1 MGKNETE
8 PPFFSFIVPVYGT
21 ERFLPRC
28 LDSLFAQTD
37 KDFEVIVVDDC
48 SPGDCAAVL
57 KPYAGRVRYV
67 RHETNRS
74 AFQARWT
81 GIRAATGDYV
91 VPVDPDDYLLPDVL
105 KRAREAL
112 ASERPDVLSYWIDY
126 DDGRRVFPHWCRH
139 APGAVS
145 ATQALA
151 ELADDRLFTGVASKV
166 FRRET
171 LMTALAEFEK
181 VEGVADAY
189 VNTADD
195 YLMLVAVLMCG
206 ERMSF
211 LDYAGYRY
219 FVNAG
224 STTFTWKSAEGLRKA
239 GSQVRFV
246 VDALAQVAARRTL
259 DDAARESV
267 RMSLDGLQ
275 RFFVRNVL
283 DGGGADLGALLAVLR
298 ETLHAGPVARE
309 LAHEVVALRAS
320 RAYRLGRALLAPL
333 RGLKGLWYNTR
344 HEAN

>member
-1 MGKNETE
+1 MGKNATET
-8 PPFFSFIVPVYGT
+8 PFFSFVVPVYGT

-37 KDFEVIVVDDC
+37 GDFEVIVVDDC
-48 SPGDCAAVL
+48 SPGDCASAL
-57 KPYAGRVRYV
+57 KPYEGRVRYI

-74 AFQARWT
+74 AFQARRT
-81 GIRAATGDYV
+81 GIFAATGAYV

-105 KRAREAL
+105 KRVRAVL
-112 ASERPDVLSYWIDY
+112 AAERPDVLSYWIDY

-171 LMTALAEFEK
+171 LMTALAELAQ

-246 VDALAQVAARRTL
+246 VDVLAQVAARRTL
-259 DDAARESV
+259 GDAARESV
-267 RMSLDGLQ
+267 RKSLDGLQ
-275 RFFVRNVL
+275 RFFVRSVL
-283 DGGGADLGALLAVLR
+283 DGGGADLGARLAVLR
-298 ETLHAGPVARE
+298 ETLHAEPVARE

-333 RGLKGLWYNTR
+333 KKLF
-344 HEAN
+344 